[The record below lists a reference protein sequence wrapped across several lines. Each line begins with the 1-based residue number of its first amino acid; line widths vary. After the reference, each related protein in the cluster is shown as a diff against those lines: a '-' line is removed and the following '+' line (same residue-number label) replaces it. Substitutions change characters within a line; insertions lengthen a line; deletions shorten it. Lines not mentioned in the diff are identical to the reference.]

1 MLKVKHKV
9 CVISQCTS
17 DSRTI
22 DKDVCSEIFFVP
34 FPQPFRDVAKCR
46 RWLRI
51 CRSHNFGMAQI
62 TRFTY
67 VCSLHFVGG
76 RGPTEIYPDPISV
89 KPAFIQKRQISNN
102 KRKISTD
109 SEDNSR
115 PPTSK
120 TYGSLK
126 RGKSN
131 ENISVCKH

>member
-1 MLKVKHKV
+1 MLKVKHKT
-9 CVISQCTS
+9 CVFSQCKS

-22 DKDVCSEIFFVP
+22 DKDVCSEILFVP

-46 RWLRI
+46 RWLRV
-51 CRSHNFGMAQI
+51 CRSHNFGIAQI

-76 RGPTEIYPDPISV
+76 RGPTEIYPDPIAGM
-89 KPAFIQKRQISNN
+89 PAVIHKRQLSN
-102 KRKISTD
+102 KRKTSTD
-109 SEDNSR
+109 ESEDSSR

-126 RGKSN
+126 RRKSN
-131 ENISVCKH
+131 EHFSVCI